1 MTMKPVKPKQKKY
14 VVTLSECEMRRLSV
28 YAEQNGIDRPTA
40 LSRLLHRSLR
50 EAASMVRADNSDDN
64 QLGLFDAVQ
73 IDIFNNTTKVN
84 QQ

>member
-1 MTMKPVKPKQKKY
+1 MSMKPAKPKQKKY

-50 EAASMVRADNSDDN
+50 EVSGMVRADNADEN

-73 IDIFNNTTKVN
+73 IDIFNNTAKVN
-84 QQ
+84 PQ